1 MRAGRSRAEEGEA
14 PGPEISDAV
23 FRRCLGI
30 VATLDAE
37 PLGDLILST
46 LAQATGA
53 QGAALWVAGEQGT
66 LRLAAHRGVVEPD
79 ALPGVLDPGDAHLA
93 RGLRSGTPFDAP
105 GWPEDEAIQV
115 PLLVGDEVA
124 GVALLVRR
132 AAGRFGA
139 PEHASAAAVGGF
151 AAVAL
156 ANARRFQAA
165 ERRALLDRET
175 GTYNLPYFV
184 DHVAK
189 EFHKAR
195 RYGRQFSLGL
205 VAVDNL
211 EQARREAPRELF
223 RAGMRALAGAI
234 GRAAREADV
243 LARADEN
250 EFQVL
255 LPETDHFGARTF
267 LRRATEEIAR
277 DPAVQA
283 LEHRV
288 PLLLS
293 MGIATYPRD
302 GEDQDALAERCRA
315 RVEEQ
320 RGSLVRR
327 LHLGDLPP
335 GAFWELV
342 DLLLSDG
349 ARLPESSPS
358 ARRRAD
364 PAFFEAVQ
372 REAARELG
380 RDRRARGVL
389 YLASSS
395 SAGASSLLEGL
406 PEGQGASRAGDDPA
420 RVFVLGPRSAGASAP
435 HPLVSRV
442 HVEGD
447 PRITSHDLLF
457 FLGES
462 AAYALLQR
470 PDGVLFHTSDAPLVD
485 LLVAKLQG
493 AYELQPI

>member
-1 MRAGRSRAEEGEA
+1 MLGVRSGTDDGEA
-14 PGPEISDAV
+14 PGPALSDAV
-23 FRRCLGI
+23 FRRCLGL

-37 PLGDLILST
+37 SLGDQVLST

-53 QGAALWVAGEQGT
+53 QGAALWIAGEDGA
-66 LRLAAHRGVVEPD
+66 LRLASHRGVIEPG
-79 ALPGVLDPGDAHLA
+79 ALPGALDPGDHGLA
-93 RGLRSGTPFDAP
+93 RGLRAGTPFEAP
-105 GWPEDEAIQV
+105 GWPAGEAIQV
-115 PLLVGDEVA
+115 PLLVGDGVA

-132 AAGRFGA
+132 SAGRFDA
-139 PEHASAAAVGGF
+139 PEHAAAAAVGSF
-151 AAVAL
+151 AGVAL
-156 ANARRFQAA
+156 ANARRFLAA

-175 GTYNLPYFV
+175 GTYNLPYFA
-184 DHVAK
+184 DHAAK

-195 RYGRQFSLGL
+195 RYGRQFSIGL

-211 EQARREAPRELF
+211 EEARRVAPREIF
-223 RAGMRALAGAI
+223 VAGTRALAGAV

-243 LARADEN
+243 LARAAEN
-250 EFQVL
+250 ELQVL

-277 DPAVQA
+277 DPAVAA

-302 GEDQDALAERCRA
+302 GEGLDALVERCRA

-335 GAFWELV
+335 GAFWDLV
-342 DLLLSDG
+342 ELLLSEG
-349 ARLPESSPS
+349 AHLPASSPS

-364 PAFFEAVQ
+364 PSFFETVQ

-389 YLASSS
+389 YLGSSS
-395 SAGASSLLEGL
+395 GGGAAPLLAGL

-420 RVFVLGPRSAGASAP
+420 RVFVLGPRSAGDPAP

-447 PRITSHDLLF
+447 PRIGAHDFLL

-470 PDGVLFHTSDAPLVD
+470 PDGALFHTSDAPLVD
-485 LLVAKLQG
+485 LLVAKLQC

>member
-1 MRAGRSRAEEGEA
+1 MAAWGAGHEDGEA

-23 FRRCLGI
+23 FRRCLGL
-30 VATLDAE
+30 VATVDAE
-37 PLGDLILST
+37 SLGDLILST

-53 QGAALWVAGEQGT
+53 QGAALWTASEKGT

-79 ALPGVLDPGDAHLA
+79 ALPGLLDPAESGLA
-93 RGLRSGTPFDAP
+93 TGLRSGTPFGAP
-105 GWPEDEAIQV
+105 GWPEGEAIQV
-115 PLLVGDEVA
+115 PLLLGDEVA

-132 AAGRFGA
+132 AAGRFDA
-139 PEHASAAAVGGF
+139 PEHASAAAVGRF

-156 ANARRFQAA
+156 SNARRFQSA
-165 ERRALLDRET
+165 ERRALVDRET

-184 DHVAK
+184 DHAAK

-195 RYGRQFSLGL
+195 RYGRQFSLAL
-205 VAVDNL
+205 VTIDNL
-211 EQARREAPRELF
+211 NEARREAPGELF
-223 RAGMRALAGAI
+223 LAGTRALAGAI
-234 GRAAREADV
+234 GRAAREADI
-243 LARADEN
+243 LARADDN

-267 LRRATEEIAR
+267 LRRATDEIAA
-277 DPAVQA
+277 DAAVQL
-283 LEHRV
+283 LEQRV

-293 MGIATYPRD
+293 TGIATYPRD
-302 GEDQDALAERCRA
+302 GEDLEALAARCRA

-335 GAFWELV
+335 GAFWELAA
-342 DLLLSDG
+342 LLLSED
-349 ARLPESSPS
+349 ARLPESTPS

-364 PAFFEAVQ
+364 PALFEAVQ

-389 YLASSS
+389 YLGSST
-395 SAGASSLLEGL
+395 GADAAPLMAGL
-406 PEGQGASRAGDDPA
+406 PEAQGASRAGDDPA
-420 RVFVLGPRSAGASAP
+420 RVFVLGPRSRSAP
-435 HPLVSRV
+435 SVHPLVSRV

-447 PRITSHDLLF
+447 PRIADHDFLL

-470 PDGVLFHTSDAPLVD
+470 PGGALFHTSDAPLVD
-485 LLVAKLQG
+485 LLVAKLQCT
-493 AYELQPI
+493 YELQPI

>member
-1 MRAGRSRAEEGEA
+1 MMAPGDVGLDGGEA
-14 PGPEISDAV
+14 PGPAISDAV
-23 FRRCLGI
+23 FRRCLGL

-37 PLGDLILST
+37 PLGELVLST

-53 QGAALWVAGEQGT
+53 QGAALWTAGATGA
-66 LRLAAHRGVVEPD
+66 LRLSAHRGVVEPD
-79 ALPGVLDPGDAHLA
+79 ALPGALDPADPGLA
-93 RGLRSGTPFDAP
+93 SGLRNGTPFEAP
-105 GWPEDEAIQV
+105 GWPEGEAIQV
-115 PLLVGDEVA
+115 PLLVGDELT

-132 AAGRFGA
+132 AAGRFAA
-139 PEHASAAAVGGF
+139 PEHATAATVGSF

-156 ANARRFQAA
+156 RNARAFQAA

-184 DHVAK
+184 DHAAK
-189 EFHKAR
+189 EFQKAR

-205 VAVDNL
+205 LAVDNL
-211 EQARREAPRELF
+211 EQARREAPRELW
-223 RAGMRALAGAI
+223 RAGTLALAGAI
-234 GRAAREADV
+234 GRAARDADV

-250 EFQVL
+250 QFQVL

-277 DPAVQA
+277 DAAVQA
-283 LEHRV
+283 LERRV

-302 GEDQDALAERCRA
+302 GEGLDALAERCRT

-327 LHLGDLPP
+327 LHLGDLAP
-335 GAFWELV
+335 GAFWELA
-342 DLLLSDG
+342 DLLLSEG
-349 ARLPESSPS
+349 ARLPDSTPS
-358 ARRRAD
+358 ARRHAD
-364 PAFFEAVQ
+364 PALFEAVQ

-389 YLASSS
+389 YLGS
-395 SAGASSLLEGL
+395 SAGAEPLLSGL
-406 PEGQGASRAGDDPA
+406 PVGEGASRAGDDPA
-420 RVFVLGPRSAGASAP
+420 RVFVLGPRSGEASAP

-447 PRITSHDLLF
+447 PRFAAHDFLL

-462 AAYALLQR
+462 AAYAFLQR
-470 PDGVLFHTSDAPLVD
+470 PGGALFHSSDAPLVD
-485 LLVAKLQG
+485 LLVAKLQC
-493 AYELQPI
+493 AYELQPV

>member
-1 MRAGRSRAEEGEA
+1 MAAGSAGHEDGEA

-23 FRRCLGI
+23 FRRCLGL

-37 PLGDLILST
+37 SLGDLVLST

-53 QGAALWVAGEQGT
+53 QGAALWSAGEKGT
-66 LRLAAHRGVVEPD
+66 LRLIAHRGVVEPD
-79 ALPGVLDPGDAHLA
+79 ALPGVLDPADAGLA
-93 RGLRSGTPFDAP
+93 TGLRSGTPFGAP
-105 GWPEDEAIQV
+105 GWPEGEAIQV
-115 PLLVGDEVA
+115 PLLLGDEVA

-132 AAGRFGA
+132 AAGRFDA
-139 PEHASAAAVGGF
+139 PEHASAAAVGRF

-156 ANARRFQAA
+156 SNARRFQAA
-165 ERRALLDRET
+165 ERRALLDPET

-184 DHVAK
+184 DHAAK

-195 RYGRQFSLGL
+195 RYGRQFSLAL
-205 VAVDNL
+205 VTVDNL
-211 EQARREAPRELF
+211 NEARREAPVELF
-223 RAGMRALAGAI
+223 RAGTRALAGAI
-234 GRAAREADV
+234 GRAAREADI

-267 LRRATEEIAR
+267 LRRATDEIAA
-277 DPAVQA
+277 DAAVQL
-283 LEHRV
+283 LEQRV

-302 GEDQDALAERCRA
+302 GEDLEALAGRCRA

-335 GAFWELV
+335 GAFWDLAA
-342 DLLLSDG
+342 LLLSED
-349 ARLPESSPS
+349 ARLPESTPS
-358 ARRRAD
+358 ARRHAD
-364 PAFFEAVQ
+364 PALFEAVQ

-389 YLASSS
+389 YLGSST
-395 SAGASSLLEGL
+395 GAAPLMAGL

-420 RVFVLGPRSAGASAP
+420 RVFVLGPRSRSSP
-435 HPLVSRV
+435 FVHPLVSRV

-447 PRITSHDLLF
+447 ARIADHDFLL

-462 AAYALLQR
+462 AAYAILQR
-470 PDGVLFHTSDAPLVD
+470 PGGALFHTSDAPLVD
-485 LLVAKLQG
+485 LLVAKLQC